1 MVVACLSAKSL
12 LLCSTLCDPM
22 DHSPPVSSVHEVL
35 QARILEWVA
44 RDLPDPRIEL
54 LFLVSPELT
63 GGFVSTST
71 TWETLLDTL
80 SLNFSVNKLD
90 LQTLCSHTL
99 LLSCGAQHRG
109 CPAFLGGRA
118 VSCPPVLTRHILDST
133 PSLQVN

>member
-1 MVVACLSAKSL
+1 
-12 LLCSTLCDPM
+12 M
-22 DHSPPVSSVHEVL
+22 DCKLPGSSVHEVL

>member
-1 MVVACLSAKSL
+1 MF
-12 LLCSTLCDPM
+12 
-22 DHSPPVSSVHEVL
+22 PVSP
-35 QARILEWVA
+35 AM
-44 RDLPDPRIEL
+44 
-54 LFLVSPELT
+54 T

-71 TWETLLDTL
+71 TWEPLLDTL
-80 SLNFSVNKLD
+80 SLNFSVNNLD

-109 CPAFLGGRA
+109 CPALLGDRT